1 MIFNARQRN
10 NSKFASKVYEIPHIE
25 GVRLSTEGSN
35 LNIEGPLGSV
45 SLQMNKLDPNAL
57 CSWATNDDGWV
68 IFPCEAKKKANAL
81 CNTLSKLIQQKMLG
95 VSQGF
100 LTKMEV
106 SGVGYRVQLEGDQ
119 I

>member
-1 MIFNARQRN
+1 MVLSVLKYGFVMN

-25 GVRLSTEGSN
+25 GVRLSAEGSN

-68 IFPCEAKKKANAL
+68 IFLVRQKR
-81 CNTLSKLIQQKMLG
+81 KLMLY
-95 VSQGF
+95 VI
-100 LTKMEV
+100 L
-106 SGVGYRVQLEGDQ
+106 
-119 I
+119 